1 AGRAPEGGAGLRDG
15 FRSAEGRAQSQE
27 ATPLMDERMRE
38 ELLRQVQE
46 AISAAW
52 NITEQS
58 ARETL
63 AHYRKQQRQR
73 WHAGGAGPARPPAP
87 LHREQ
92 QSGHPP
98 GP

>member
-1 AGRAPEGGAGLRDG
+1 
-15 FRSAEGRAQSQE
+15 
-27 ATPLMDERMRE
+27 MRE

-52 NITEQS
+52 NITVES

-73 WHAGGAGPARPPAP
+73 WHAGEQGQHVRLRCRSTSGSRHDVPNPETLNGPTSGALLFATAQG
-87 LHREQ
+87 
-92 QSGHPP
+92 
-98 GP
+98 

>member
-1 AGRAPEGGAGLRDG
+1 
-15 FRSAEGRAQSQE
+15 
-27 ATPLMDERMRE
+27 MDERMRE

-52 NITEQS
+52 NITEES

-73 WHAGGAGPARPPAP
+73 WHAGEQGQHVRLRRCIASSSLDTLPDPETLNEPTSGALFFATT
-87 LHREQ
+87 Q
-92 QSGHPP
+92 D
-98 GP
+98 